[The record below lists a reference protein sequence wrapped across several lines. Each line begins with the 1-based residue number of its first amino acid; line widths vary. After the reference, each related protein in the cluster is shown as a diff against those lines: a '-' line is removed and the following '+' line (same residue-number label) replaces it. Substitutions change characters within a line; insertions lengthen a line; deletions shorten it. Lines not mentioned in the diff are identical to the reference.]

1 MAPRAAVKSVV
12 IGLDSDGKLEVKARY
27 DPALKAAIKGLG
39 DRRTRDWD
47 SDRKA
52 WVVARARLLD
62 LMKALYEVLPPDAE
76 IKLDS
81 DLYVFSD
88 CPKGHTTRDL
98 LEKCPECGAA
108 IDRHRAGKFVKSE
121 TVECIARC
129 FDAVNDEC
137 NCVCLGKCHGL
148 RYCSGPHKASDWQ
161 QAGVSV

>member
-47 SDRKA
+47 PDRKA

-81 DLYVFSD
+81 ELYVFSD

-108 IDRHRAGKFVKSE
+108 IDRHRAGKFVNSE
-121 TVECIARC
+121 TEECIARC

-148 RYCSGPHKASDWQ
+148 RYC
-161 QAGVSV
+161 